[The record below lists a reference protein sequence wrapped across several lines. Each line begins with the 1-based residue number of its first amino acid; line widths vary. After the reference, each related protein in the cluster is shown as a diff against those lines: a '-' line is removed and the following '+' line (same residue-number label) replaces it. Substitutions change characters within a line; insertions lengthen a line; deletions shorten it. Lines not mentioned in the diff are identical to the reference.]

1 MEGDYEGT
9 QFGFAFGFLVRFV
22 NAVEVGVAWLP
33 GQAQVRPKMV
43 ENLCEPSL
51 AGKKRRAIVVVIC
64 VFLLERDP
72 IVTEATAEKVGR
84 ADVIMRRN

>member
-9 QFGFAFGFLVRFV
+9 QFGFSFGFLVRFV
-22 NAVEVGVAWLP
+22 NAMEVGVAWLP
-33 GQAQVRPKMV
+33 GQAQVQPKVV

-51 AGKKRRAIVVVIC
+51 AGKKRRAIVVVIH

-72 IVTEATAEKVGR
+72 TVTKASSEKVGP
-84 ADVIMRRN
+84 ADVILGRN